1 MTERVLCVAA
11 HPDDETL
18 GCGATLAKHAAAGD
32 AISIVALADGVA
44 SRGNSP
50 AAFKERHA
58 QFRQACNI
66 LGSDDVWPHQYRDNQ
81 MDGITL
87 LHVVNQIELHIARFK
102 PTVVYTHHNGDL
114 NIDHRQTHDAVN
126 VACRPQPG
134 CTVKALFYFEVPCS
148 SAWGSG
154 FLPNYFVDAT
164 DTLET
169 KLGAA
174 SCYAGE
180 LREYPHPRSPEGIR
194 NLALMRGASVGVPFA
209 EAFVV
214 GRICT

>member
-1 MTERVLCVAA
+1 MTERILVVAA

-32 AISIVALADGVA
+32 PISIVALADGVG

-50 AAFKERHA
+50 EMFKERHG
-58 QFRQACNI
+58 QFRTACKI
-66 LGSDDVWPHQYRDNQ
+66 LGTEDVWVHQYADNQ
-81 MDGITL
+81 MDGLTL
-87 LHVVNQIELHIARFK
+87 LNLVKFIERHVERFR

-154 FLPNYFVDAT
+154 FQPNYFVDAT
-164 DTLET
+164 ATLEK

-174 SCYAGE
+174 SCYVGE
-180 LREYPHPRSPEGIR
+180 LRDYPHPRSVEGIR
-194 NLALMRGASVGVPFA
+194 NLALVRGASVGIPFA
-209 EAFVV
+209 EAFVI
-214 GRICT
+214 GRIVT